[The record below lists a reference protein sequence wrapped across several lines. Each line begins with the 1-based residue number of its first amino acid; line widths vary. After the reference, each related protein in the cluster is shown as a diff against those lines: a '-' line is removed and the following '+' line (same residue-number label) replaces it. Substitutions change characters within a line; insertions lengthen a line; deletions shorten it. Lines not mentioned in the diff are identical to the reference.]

1 MAWIDWSAVG
11 KILGVGLLCGAGL
24 PAIFAIGLRLMVPKG
39 AAQPAVVGGP
49 NDGAAALEGRAAAP
63 ALALAGL
70 CFAIV
75 LAAIGYGIYLIVSG

>member
-1 MAWIDWSAVG
+1 MTWIDWPAVG

-24 PAIFAIGLRLMVPKG
+24 PAVFAIGLRLMSPRTAG
-39 AAQPAVVGGP
+39 QPAVVGGP
-49 NDGAAALEGRAAAP
+49 DDGAVLEARPAAP

-70 CFAIV
+70 CFAVV